1 MSEVQDNQPQEF
13 DIHSVFNKKEALVLS
28 DNKEI
33 EDEKEPLKK
42 KEVAQK
48 VEKETVPD
56 SEDEEDDEVAD
67 VKKEDKPKEKAVDYK
82 AENEKL
88 QKTLK
93 DTQKSFHED
102 RKKLSAY
109 KKTIEKMKEEGVLL
123 DEEATMLLDHTRF
136 ESEPD
141 NNENEPVLIRYG
153 RVWDKELEYM
163 RKYSSNSED
172 INRHTL
178 AFQHLI
184 QSASQ
189 EEREEIFE
197 DLARHEDDEVEF
209 TKQMLEIGRQ
219 YNDDIYTDIHEA
231 GSIRKLKAKFEEEKQ
246 ELQKELDKVN
256 KKYNK
261 LKERHQDYDNE
272 PANLRIPSGAGNID
286 HKKEAT
292 FDIGK
297 IFNSRHQ
304 GR

>member
-1 MSEVQDNQPQEF
+1 MSEVQDNQSQEF
-13 DIHSVFNKKEALVLS
+13 DIHSVFNKKETPVLS
-28 DNKEI
+28 DNKEN
-33 EDEKEPLKK
+33 EDEKEPIEK
-42 KEVAQK
+42 KEPAKK
-48 VEKETVPD
+48 VEKETAPD

-123 DEEATMLLDHTRF
+123 DEEATMLLDHTRY
-136 ESEPD
+136 EEEETNHNKSGLTKYD
-141 NNENEPVLIRYG
+141 D
-153 RVWDKELEYM
+153 VWNKELQYM
-163 RKYSSNSED
+163 YKYASDAGE
-172 INRHTL
+172 INKSVT
-178 AFQHLI
+178 AFQHLLRA
-184 QSASQ
+184 ASS
-189 EEREEIFE
+189 EEIEDIFS
-197 DLARHEDDEVEF
+197 DLAQYEDDEVEL
-209 TKQMLEIGRQ
+209 TKRMISYGRE
-219 YNDDIYTDIHEA
+219 YNDEIYSDIHEA

-297 IFNSRHQ
+297 IFNSRYQ